1 MNFSE
6 MINGIGSPNRPEYEV
21 YTSQGLLFTTPSRKR
36 AFEAFLDYQERGI
49 WSKVMCGTAE
59 VATCEF
65 TK

>member
-21 YTSQGLLFTTPSRKR
+21 YTSKGIVLETQCRKDAIALFLEYRDK
-36 AFEAFLDYQERGI
+36 GV
-49 WSKVMCGTAE
+49 WSKVICGAE
-59 VATCEF
+59 EICTT